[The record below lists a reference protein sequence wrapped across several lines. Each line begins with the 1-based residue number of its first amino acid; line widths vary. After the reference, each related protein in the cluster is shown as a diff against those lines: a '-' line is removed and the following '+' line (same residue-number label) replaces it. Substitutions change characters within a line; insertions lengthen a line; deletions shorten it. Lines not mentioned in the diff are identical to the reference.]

1 MTSLTAVEENF
12 AMRSKWMVI
21 TLLSA
26 TLSATVPG
34 IAQVAAPKA
43 TNSTKTSPTK
53 AVTALPT
60 DTEIADAKS
69 KGLVWANS
77 STRVYH
83 KDGAF
88 FGKTKRG
95 KFMTED
101 EAKKSGY
108 KPAKDA
114 VAKKAKSDP
123 KK

>member
-26 TLSATVPG
+26 ALSATVPG
-34 IAQVAAPKA
+34 NAQVAAPKA
-43 TNSTKTSPTK
+43 ANSTKTSPTK
-53 AVTALPT
+53 AVTAPPT
-60 DTEIADAKS
+60 DAEIGDAKN
-69 KGLVWANS
+69 KGLVWVNS

-101 EAKKSGY
+101 EATKAGNKA
-108 KPAKDA
+108 AKEP
-114 VAKKAKSDP
+114 VAKKAKTDP